1 MNMTDFLD
9 WARNAQQNNLET
21 RDQMKAMER
30 QQQRPLKPMEVTPSI
45 EDAIRSV
52 TDEPEAQVEESVEIS
67 EDDEKDFKPH
77 MMYDPKTGKG
87 YKAKTYQDHLR
98 MDKMGYVHDKPEI
111 KKESVEEL
119 DEAPKMQKKDAPF
132 TVVALKGKKVLDSI
146 RDLDEKEV
154 KDAVKMMKMSHRGA
168 KISVEAKGGK
178 VVHTESATPNIN
190 TKHLELDNRLNEL
203 IKKLVV

>member
-111 KKESVEEL
+111 KKESVEL

>member
-1 MNMTDFLD
+1 MNDFLN
-9 WARNAQQNNLET
+9 WARDVQQNNNET
-21 RDQMKAMER
+21 KDQMRAMN
-30 QQQRPLKPMEVTPSI
+30 QPVDHLAPMEITPSI

-111 KKESVEEL
+111 KKESVEL

-146 RDLDEKEV
+146 RDVGEKEV
-154 KDAVKMMKMSHRGA
+154 NDAVKMMKMSHKGA

-178 VVHTESATPNIN
+178 VVHTESAPPVIN
-190 TKHLELDNRLNEL
+190 PKHLELDNRLNDL
-203 IKKLVV
+203 IKKLVI